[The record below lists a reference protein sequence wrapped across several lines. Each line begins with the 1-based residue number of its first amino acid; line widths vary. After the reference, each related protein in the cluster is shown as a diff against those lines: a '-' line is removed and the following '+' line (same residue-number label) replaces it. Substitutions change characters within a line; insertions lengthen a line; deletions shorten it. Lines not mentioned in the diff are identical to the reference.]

1 MPWKQGLVQSETR
14 WRTADWVYVLQN
26 FGFSGSTVFTFE
38 HGQPYVYVNFG
49 STQDL
54 APLRSDIPHKQI
66 GQYCNNP
73 PEGAPLYSPDGQLY
87 MQLSSGKN
95 AHVLIYRRDG
105 TLVAEAAKT
114 GWAPRVMGW
123 AHDSS
128 GVYFQLLIS
137 GGAASMLVPYEPIF
151 KLSPLTPEEARWAP
165 VWTVGPWALGIAVVA
180 GVGGWWWRRRRR
192 T

>member
-1 MPWKQGLVQSETR
+1 
-14 WRTADWVYVLQN
+14 
-26 FGFSGSTVFTFE
+26 
-38 HGQPYVYVNFG
+38 
-49 STQDL
+49 
-54 APLRSDIPHKQI
+54 
-66 GQYCNNP
+66 
-73 PEGAPLYSPDGQLY
+73 
-87 MQLSSGKN
+87 MQLSTGEN

-151 KLSPLTPEEARWAP
+151 KLSPLTP
-165 VWTVGPWALGIAVVA
+165 
-180 GVGGWWWRRRRR
+180 RRRAGRPSGRWGRR
-192 T
+192 R